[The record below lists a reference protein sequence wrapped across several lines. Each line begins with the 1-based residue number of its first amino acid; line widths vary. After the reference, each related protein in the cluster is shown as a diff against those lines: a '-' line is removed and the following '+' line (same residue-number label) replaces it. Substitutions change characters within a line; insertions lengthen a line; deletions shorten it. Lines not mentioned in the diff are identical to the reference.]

1 MTELKVDNITNL
13 AGSGKP
19 NLPVAPTVG
28 SNAAISTLNT
38 HSYTSSGTEPSSPK
52 NGALWWDSA
61 NDKVK
66 VYIDSKWKTI
76 SLNASSAPA
85 DNAWSGDRGVV
96 SGRYD
101 ASNAAASNEIQR
113 FDITTQGNSVD
124 FGDLT
129 TQPIYQ
135 LMAGSSARTLSGGG
149 YNLANN
155 TRSNVIDYFS
165 PATPGNAQ
173 DFGDLTVARNMKGA
187 HSNGTRCL
195 WCGGMDSGFLNTVD
209 YSTIANTGNATDFGD
224 LSSAAARGTQGST
237 GDATRAVHA
246 LSLEGND
253 ATVDYFTYASAGNA
267 TDFGDLTRNGANVGG
282 CADATRAVFSG
293 AANATNDE
301 VIDYLTV
308 QSTGNATDFGDLNT
322 HAATPGACA
331 NATRGITLGNATS
344 GSKNNMDYY
353 TIQTAAN
360 AADFADLVNTLELQ
374 PAAASGA
381 AS

>member
-1 MTELKVDNITNL
+1 MSEIDRITKITDRAGTGAPNFTFGVNF
-13 AGSGKP
+13 AGSDSGISP
-19 NLPVAPTVG
+19 HTHTESASEPG
-28 SNAAISTLNT
+28 S
-38 HSYTSSGTEPSSPK
+38 PS
-52 NGALWWDSA
+52 NGDTWWDSD
-61 NDKVK
+61 NDIYK
-66 VYIDSKWKTI
+66 VYMNNEWKDWLGT
-76 SLNASSAPA
+76 SAAAATP
-85 DNAWSGDRGVV
+85 WTGDRAVV

-101 ASNAAASNEIQR
+101 GSNAAASNQIQR

-224 LSSAAARGTQGST
+224 LSSAAARGTCGST

-322 HAATPGACA
+322 HASTPGACA

-360 AADFADLVNTLELQ
+360 AADFADLTSTLELQ